1 MYELNADEAAIVA
14 VVRDF
19 VDREVKP
26 VVNTLEH
33 ANTYPEKRSST
44 R

>member
-1 MYELNADEAAIVA
+1 MDGLNEEEAAIVA
-14 VVRDF
+14 LVSEF

-26 VVNTLEH
+26 VARELEH
-33 ANTYPEKRSST
+33 ANTYPESSST